1 MKMSNYKVE
10 NLVNKTFITRLSEN
24 KISYNEMENFLLYLY
39 HEININFEKYLF
51 KYKDLEKTKNEIEL
65 YFYSKKQNK
74 PIIEINNLR
83 NFILKFCNNIQA
95 ETIPPIKL
103 FKEDFIQIT
112 IVGIV
117 VWLLLMG
124 MSSYILTQ
132 DNSDTGV
139 VLMLFVLIVMI
150 PVIIWLNKLA
160 ESAINR
166 LGPKFKKEL
175 DENINLNKDKLDELL
190 YGKKTSE
197 QNNVQTTNKK
207 TNNLSN
213 EERQN
218 TKQKQYYNEIN
229 LNNKNNIIAEII
241 FNVQNDTA
249 KDLSKEKIL
258 KFLLY
263 YYYTIDNEIKTFTN
277 NYKNMEKYRGC
288 IEEVFFKEAKN
299 SQNNHIK
306 HILPLIKE
314 LLNETK
320 LYNLPELEYIED
332 NSLEAIVL
340 QAKLELDKKIA
351 QHKIEKI
358 NESKTNKQIA
368 LYKEPSLKESTRIY
382 DLYNSKNYET
392 LVEVCSKMIK
402 KYPKYIMLDD
412 IYTYRGL
419 AYKKLNKIEKAFKD
433 FSTAITLYSFDNST
447 AYLERGKIYLA
458 REQYDESLKDINK
471 AIECNGGNNG
481 DDFYYRAL
489 LYIKLKY
496 FSEAVKDLQK
506 ASKLCVNSEYKSK
519 IKQLLENMPV
529 ETNKENVSLFVHV
542 YESTE
547 GSATRYLLNS
557 NSYKIPFDYEII
569 DGFIISADYEKAIDF
584 LNPILQNNAKD
595 IPALLLRATVW
606 LNIGRYDDAQTD
618 LIKAKKNES
627 RIEKQEIIQRALAS
641 IKKLKKQNTK
651 VSKTSAKKSCH
662 KESKSLLTNQN
673 SEINLQTCSKKEILT
688 LDGFTENKAKKFIK
702 ERNNGQMWYDID
714 SFVKE
719 FEIQPHEMIAIQDRI
734 IFPAKP
740 KNKYGRRIDI

>member
-1 MKMSNYKVE
+1 MSNYKVE

-83 NFILKFCNNIQA
+83 NFILKFRNNIQA

-117 VWLLLMG
+117 VWFLFMG
-124 MSSYILTQ
+124 MSSYLLTQ

-139 VLMLFVLIVMI
+139 VLMIFVLIVMI

-190 YGKKTSE
+190 YGKKTFKQS
-197 QNNVQTTNKK
+197 NVQTTNKK
-207 TNNLSN
+207 TNNFNN
-213 EERQN
+213 EEKQS

-263 YYYTIDNEIKTFTN
+263 YYYTIDKEIKTFTN

-299 SQNNHIK
+299 SHNNHIK
-306 HILPLIKE
+306 HILPLVRE

-332 NSLEAIVL
+332 SSLETIVSKT
-340 QAKLELDKKIA
+340 KLELDE
-351 QHKIEKI
+351 KIEQNKNIKI
-358 NESKTNKQIA
+358 NESKNKRIV
-368 LYKEPSLKESTRIY
+368 LNKEPSLRESTIIY
-382 DLYNSKNYET
+382 YLYDSKHYENLIET
-392 LVEVCSKMIK
+392 CSKMIK
-402 KYPKYIMLDD
+402 KYPKDIMLYE

-419 AYKKLNKIEKAFKD
+419 AYKKLNKINEAFKD
-433 FSTAITLYSFDNST
+433 FSTAITIGSFTDNST
-447 AYLERGKIYLA
+447 AYLERGKIYLD
-458 REQYDESLKDINK
+458 RDQYNESLKDINK
-471 AIECNGGNNG
+471 AIEHNGGNNG

-489 LYIKLKY
+489 LHVKLKNLND
-496 FSEAVKDLQK
+496 AIKDLQE
-506 ASKLCVNSEYKSK
+506 ASKLCIDTEYKYE
-519 IKQLLENMPV
+519 IEQLLENITV
-529 ETNKENVSLFVHV
+529 ANKS
-542 YESTE
+542 
-547 GSATRYLLNS
+547 
-557 NSYKIPFDYEII
+557 
-569 DGFIISADYEKAIDF
+569 
-584 LNPILQNNAKD
+584 
-595 IPALLLRATVW
+595 
-606 LNIGRYDDAQTD
+606 
-618 LIKAKKNES
+618 
-627 RIEKQEIIQRALAS
+627 
-641 IKKLKKQNTK
+641 
-651 VSKTSAKKSCH
+651 SC
-662 KESKSLLTNQN
+662 KESKKTSKVNKTDDSLLTNHN

-688 LDGFTENKAKKFIK
+688 LDGFTGNKAKKFIK